1 MKFELEEIP
10 MKRCTKCGAIQNDS
24 RHHCI
29 DCGEKLGKPL
39 SEAEALE
46 IEERLGNTLD
56 DMSDRTEDFYVPLR
70 DKIMGVISVFGIVA
84 AIVLLI
90 LVGRANNEMEA
101 SIPDGVIVDRGA
113 GFTTIISN
121 GEIDYQYPSAD
132 KERIDNAGISALIA
146 LSCFAVA
153 IPMLTIPKVMWFIDT
168 LRYRIF
174 FNWDTS
180 PSDFALFFR
189 KAITYILFASGI
201 MGVLYGYWIFF

>member
-1 MKFELEEIP
+1 

-29 DCGEKLGKPL
+29 DCGEKLEKPL

-46 IEERLGNTLD
+46 IEERLDNTLD

-70 DKIMGVISVFGIVA
+70 DKIMGVISVIGIIA

-90 LVGRANNEMEA
+90 LVGRANNQIEA

-113 GFTTIISN
+113 GFTTIISDS
-121 GEIDYQYPSAD
+121 EIDYQYPSAY
-132 KERIDNAGISALIA
+132 KERIDSAGTSALIA
-146 LSCFAVA
+146 LFCFAMA
-153 IPMLTIPKVMWFIDT
+153 IPMLTIPKVMWFLTT

-174 FNWDTS
+174 FNWDTT
-180 PSDFALFFR
+180 PSDFALFIH
-189 KAITYILFASGI
+189 KAISYILFASGVI
-201 MGVLYGYWIFF
+201 GVLYGYWLFS